1 MLQDM
6 TSLDWRVLLPEGII
20 ICTIIGVLLADLL
33 MRKDASRVLLG
44 YVAFAGV
51 IAALIAVL
59 FQLNDES
66 AMLLN
71 NTVYI
76 DGVSRAF
83 KLLVLAGAALVLL
96 LATNYQP
103 KERLEPY
110 RAEYYMLFLS
120 ALLGSMMLASSY
132 DLVTLFVA
140 LELLSLSSY
149 VLVGLRKT
157 NLKSNEAAMKYVV
170 SGGISAAITLFGFS
184 YIYGLTGSTNMLV
197 IQKNLSM
204 IATEQLQY
212 LIVIAFIMILVGV
225 SFKIASVPFQMWAPD
240 VYEGSTL
247 PVTAFLSVVSKTA
260 GFILLMRLF
269 YTLFLNSG
277 DQIGDYNIFE
287 SGQILIGVIAC
298 IAMLYGNILALR
310 QRKVKRLLAYSGIA
324 HAGYLLLGFSVYD
337 AVFTY
342 DAIWFYLLA
351 YMLMT
356 IGLFAILQVVM
367 DESEPETTT
376 VFAGLYQRSPIL
388 AVCATIFIL
397 SLAGIPL
404 TAGFIGKLNIFLLLL
419 NQSAQ
424 LYIFAAILLLATVIS
439 YVYYFGM
446 TTQIFFR
453 QARNTKRLHIPV
465 AVMVVIAFCAIGTI
479 VLGIVPSIGFDF
491 LNSILS

>member
-1 MLQDM
+1 MLQEM
-6 TSLDWRVLLPEGII
+6 TSLDWRILLPEGII
-20 ICTIIGVLLADLL
+20 ICTMIGVLLADLL
-33 MRKDASRVLLG
+33 MRKAASRVSLG
-44 YVAFAGV
+44 YLAFAGV
-51 IAALIAVL
+51 VAALIAVV
-59 FQLNDES
+59 FQLNDDP
-66 AMLLN
+66 AMLIN

-83 KLLVLAGAALVLL
+83 KLLILTGAALVLL

-120 ALLGSMMLASSY
+120 ALLGGMMLASSY

-149 VLVGLRKT
+149 VLVGLRKN
-157 NLKSNEAAMKYVV
+157 NLKSNEAALKYVV

-197 IQKNLSM
+197 IQENLSI
-204 IATEQLQY
+204 IATEQLEY

-240 VYEGSTL
+240 VYEGSTV
-247 PVTAFLSVVSKTA
+247 PVTAFLSVVSKSA

-269 YTLFLNSG
+269 YTLFLNS
-277 DQIGDYNIFE
+277 DGDYNIFE
-287 SGQILIGVIAC
+287 SGQILIGVVAC
-298 IAMLYGNILALR
+298 ITMLYGNILALR
-310 QRKVKRLLAYSGIA
+310 QRKVKRLMAYSGIA
-324 HAGYLLLGFSVYD
+324 HAGYLLLAFSVFD
-337 AVFTY
+337 ATFTY
-342 DAIWFYLLA
+342 ETIWFYLLA

-356 IGLFAILQVVM
+356 IGLFAIVQVVM
-367 DESEPETTT
+367 DESEPETMT

-404 TAGFIGKLNIFLLLL
+404 TAGFIGKLNIFMLLLS
-419 NQSAQ
+419 QSAQ
-424 LYIFAAILLLATVIS
+424 LYVFAAVLLLATVIS

-453 QARNTKRLHIPV
+453 QARSSSRLHVPV
-465 AVMVVIAFCAIGTI
+465 AVMLVIGFCAVSTI
-479 VLGIVPSIGFDF
+479 VLGIIPSIGFNF
-491 LNSILS
+491 LSGILS